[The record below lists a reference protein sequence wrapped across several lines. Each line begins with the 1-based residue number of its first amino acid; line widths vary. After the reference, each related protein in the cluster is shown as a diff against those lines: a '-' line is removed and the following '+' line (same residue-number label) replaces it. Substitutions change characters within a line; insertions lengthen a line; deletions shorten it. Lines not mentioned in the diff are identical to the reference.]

1 MSMNKFSKSFSLHIV
16 NLFIVAFGI
25 LEGWSSPMNVLLM
38 RDESP
43 LPSGKIS
50 MEEATWITSLL
61 QVGALICNFVFGYIS
76 NNFGRKIPLL
86 VISIP
91 MIVSTTLRVLKVLNN
106 FSNLLVDWFVADR
119 KILAKKIPRTNTRQ
133 KSHSGQTIDATLSI
147 IVNGH
152 QFFVH

>member
-1 MSMNKFSKSFSLHIV
+1 MSMNKFLKSFSLHIV

-86 VISIP
+86 LISIP

-119 KILAKKIPRTNTRQ
+119 KILAKKFPRTKYETE
-133 KSHSGQTIDATLSI
+133 KSFGT
-147 IVNGH
+147 NN
-152 QFFVH
+152 